1 MGHKMILHA
10 DMKVFKEYKKLLS
23 SGKTKDTLEAYY
35 TNLISET
42 DKNQLN
48 RDIQSSSV
56 VD

>member
-1 MGHKMILHA
+1 MGHNMILHA

-23 SGKTKDTLEAYY
+23 RGKTKDTLEAYY

-48 RDIQSSSV
+48 RDIQPS
-56 VD
+56 